1 MTNFTAVR
9 PTFCA
14 AVLALALPVIAST
27 SANPTPS
34 PSAYAGEQQRAI
46 KSLSADDIQ
55 SLRAGKGMGLAKAAE
70 LNGYPGPMHVL
81 QLAKQLQLSAEQLS
95 QTQALFRA
103 MQAKASALGAQ
114 LVEAERQLDELFA
127 QRRATRASVTQH
139 TAQIAGLQAQV
150 RATHLDVHIE
160 QAALLSPEQLAQ
172 YDMLRGYTGGHGNG
186 SADTHHHQ
194 H

>member
-1 MTNFTAVR
+1 MTNFTTVKA
-9 PTFCA
+9 TLSA
-14 AVLALALPVIAST
+14 AVLALALPTFASST
-27 SANPTPS
+27 AGS
-34 PSAYAGEQQRAI
+34 SAYAGEQQRAI

-81 QLAKQLQLSAEQLS
+81 QLARQLRLSAEQLS
-95 QTQALFRA
+95 QTEALFKA
-103 MQAKASALGAQ
+103 MQAKASALGTQ
-114 LVEAERQLDELFA
+114 LIEAERQLDELFV
-127 QRRATRASVTQH
+127 QRRATQASVTQH
-139 TAQIAGLQAQV
+139 TAQIAGLQAKV
-150 RATHLDVHIE
+150 RATHLEVHIE